1 MRIDAYTH
9 FFPKKFFDTMLEV
22 AGQYKDMGKRVRA
35 IPALHDLD
43 ARKKIIDS
51 HKDYAQIL
59 AYPQPPIENL
69 AKSPQQIDEFIRIIN
84 DGFAELCAKERHHFP
99 GWIAQISLDS
109 PDAGVA
115 EAERAI
121 NQLGA
126 LGVQIHTNVAGK
138 PIDRSQYLPF

>member
-9 FFPKKFFDTMLEV
+9 FFPRRFFDKLMDV

-35 IPALHDLD
+35 IPPLHDLD
-43 ARKKIIDS
+43 ARKKIIDR

-59 AYPQPPIENL
+59 AYPQPPIENF
-69 AKSPQQIDEFIRIIN
+69 ANSPQQIDKFVQIIN
-84 DGFAELCAKERHHFP
+84 DGFAELCAKGSDHFL
-99 GWIAQISLDS
+99 GWIAQISLDA

-115 EAERAI
+115 EADRAI

-126 LGVQIHTNVAGK
+126 LGVQIYTNVAGK
-138 PIDRSQYLPF
+138 PIDRQ